1 MPHPCSHW
9 AVRTFG
15 KEDLSRKK
23 FDAVT
28 DIMSEFRAELNSE
41 EGKLG
46 RPDLPKLTYELTEID
61 TVKKKTKAA
70 KPTATAEPA
79 FSASAIDGAA
89 TVSDDAWAEKDFA
102 VGVTVREGARGEDIT
117 IEKVEGQAV
126 TLKSTSGTMTT
137 TRTAVMEKYVVHKT
151 VTKATRWVPMRVRCA
166 RRRRRRGT
174 DVYSVIW

>member
-102 VGVTVREGARGEDIT
+102 VGVTVREGARGEDMT

-126 TLKSTSGTMTT
+126 TLKTTSGT
-137 TRTAVMEKYVVHKT
+137 TAVMEKYVVRKT
-151 VTKATRWVPMRVRCA
+151 DTKATRWVPMRVRCA

-174 DVYSVIW
+174 DVYSAIW